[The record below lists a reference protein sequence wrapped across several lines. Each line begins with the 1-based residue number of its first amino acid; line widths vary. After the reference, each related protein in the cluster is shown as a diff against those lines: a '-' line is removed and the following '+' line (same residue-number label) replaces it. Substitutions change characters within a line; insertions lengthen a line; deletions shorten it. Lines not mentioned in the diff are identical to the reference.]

1 MIWPTLCVD
10 NFFDNPNDIIELSK
24 KYTYE
29 PINNA
34 PGLRSE
40 SVHTLYPSFS
50 EYLCTKILSLYYP
63 NDIENVRFLATSS
76 FQKVPANLKF
86 DNWVH
91 KDDNYEITALIYLNE
106 HTDSG
111 TSIYHRKK
119 LKFDSMQ
126 YSKEK
131 NKYFNDNIETKD
143 LKKFR
148 NLNNSTFDE
157 TASFKGR
164 YNRLVTFD
172 GSNFHASH
180 PYVDKQN
187 RDRLTLITFFKK
199 VELLDPNRSNYPITT
214 SKRI

>member
-1 MIWPTLCVD
+1 MIWPTMCVD
-10 NFFDNPNDIIELSK
+10 NFFDNPNEIIELSK
-24 KYTYE
+24 KCTFK
-29 PINNA
+29 PISNA
-34 PGLRSE
+34 PGTRSE
-40 SVHTLYPSFS
+40 PLHIIDPKFS
-50 EYLCTKILSLYYP
+50 EYLCTKMLSLYYP
-63 NDIENVRFLATSS
+63 NDIENVRFYAIST

-111 TSIYHRKK
+111 TSLFNRKK
-119 LKFDSMQ
+119 LKFDGIQ
-126 YSKEK
+126 YSAEK
-131 NKYFNDNIETKD
+131 NKYFNDNNETKD

-148 NLNNSTFDE
+148 DLNNNSFNE
-157 TASFKGR
+157 TSSFKGI
-164 YNRLVTFD
+164 YNRLVMFD

-180 PYVDKQN
+180 IYNDKQN

-199 VELLDPNRSNYPITT
+199 IELLNTDRSNYPIPT